1 MRIPWVP
8 LIGSIGVLLMGGA
21 EALRIPWWPLISN
34 TLVQLK
40 KLEQIQVHVDFSAG
54 ASRLSSPEMLVS
66 EPVAIVTVVNS
77 TSPFRETPLLLAH
90 QMGKRMVRKLPDSA
104 LLGFLVLIASE
115 LLQREVNTK
124 FLRLPPLVR
133 ELVNSTAVE
142 LDSKLEFLSSLQWEV
157 DPFLR
162 AEIENL
168 QNQPLEII
176 DKFVVTEILPRVDRE
191 LSPVLSN
198 LIGDPKRVTLI
209 TKNIKELIQ
218 TASFVLLTP
227 GSLPSSSLDT
237 SLGGEKSITQS
248 VMKSVDIVG
257 DAVEDAIRD
266 WNSAITDLGN
276 VVRAESILQLIP
288 ESLSANR
295 SGSGWQWSSFSS
307 KRSSSSSFSSSFSS
321 SLTTRQRSLDA
332 EKVVQGGSLLSG
344 EDREEKETH
353 TTAASHTAAPSQ
365 LQTRPF
371 KFSCLLPP
379 SLLSWARDK
388 VKEG

>member
-1 MRIPWVP
+1 MPLPWLP
-8 LIGSIGVLLMGGA
+8 LIGSMGVLLMGSGA
-21 EALRIPWWPLISN
+21 GALRIPWWPLISN

-40 KLEQIQVHVDFSAG
+40 KLEQVHVHVDFSAG

-66 EPVAIVTVVNS
+66 EPVAMVTVVNS

-198 LIGDPKRVTLI
+198 LIGDPRRVTLI

-218 TASFVLLTP
+218 SASVVLLTP
-227 GSLPSSSLDT
+227 SLSSSSLNK
-237 SLGGEKSITQS
+237 SPSGEKSTKITQS

-266 WNSAITDLGN
+266 WNAIILDLGN

-307 KRSSSSSFSSSFSS
+307 RRSSSS
-321 SLTTRQRSLDA
+321 
-332 EKVVQGGSLLSG
+332 
-344 EDREEKETH
+344 
-353 TTAASHTAAPSQ
+353 
-365 LQTRPF
+365 
-371 KFSCLLPP
+371 CLLYTSP
-379 SLLSWARDK
+379 SPRDS
-388 VKEG
+388 

>member
-1 MRIPWVP
+1 MRSG
-8 LIGSIGVLLMGGA
+8 LGLALALLLA
-21 EALRIPWWPLISN
+21 ECGRALRIPWWPLISN
-34 TLVQLK
+34 TLVQLR

-54 ASRLSSPEMLVS
+54 ASTLSSPEMLVS
-66 EPVAIVTVVNS
+66 EPVAIVTMVNS
-77 TSPFRETPLLLAH
+77 TSPLRETPLLLAH

-198 LIGDPKRVTLI
+198 LIGDPRRVSQI

-218 TASFVLLTP
+218 SASVVLLTP
-227 GSLPSSSLDT
+227 GPDVDAPRG
-237 SLGGEKSITQS
+237 GGEKSITQS
-248 VMKSVDIVG
+248 VMKSVDLVG
-257 DAVEDAIRD
+257 DAVEEAIRD
-266 WNSAITDLGN
+266 WNSIILDLSN

-295 SGSGWQWSSFSS
+295 SGSSASSASYWQWSSS
-307 KRSSSSSFSSSFSS
+307 KRSSA
-321 SLTTRQRSLDA
+321 SLLASKRKRINEDSSLDA
-332 EKVVQGGSLLSG
+332 EFTETSEHELPAIAATAPHDVATTSVVSQPRPSLFSSLFPSSLLDLGS
-344 EDREEKETH
+344 K
-353 TTAASHTAAPSQ
+353 
-365 LQTRPF
+365 RP
-371 KFSCLLPP
+371 KAGT
-379 SLLSWARDK
+379 WTKKDN
-388 VKEG
+388 